1 MSRELLIDL
10 INTASIRGY
19 VYFERDILAPQI
31 DKLDIRSF
39 RFDGYTAR
47 ICDMNSYF
55 DENMKLLDDENLD
68 ALFSPSPVYTKIR
81 DDNPTRYING
91 CKTKNNLVA
100 DGCVIEG
107 DVENCVLFRGV
118 KIAKGAKI
126 RNSVLMQDTVVKAGA
141 RLDYVVTDKN
151 VTIEVGQEL
160 KGTDTQPFYVAKG
173 HTV

>member
-10 INTASIRGY
+10 INTAFILGY

-68 ALFSPSPVYTKIR
+68 ALFSPSPIYTKIR
-81 DDNPTRYING
+81 DDTPTRYING
-91 CKTKNNLVA
+91 SRANNIMAA

-107 DVENCVLFRGV
+107 EAENSILFRGV
-118 KIAKGAKI
+118 KIAKGARVK
-126 RNSVLMQDTVVKAGA
+126 NCVLMQDTVIEEGA
-141 RLDYVVTDKN
+141 DLEYVITDKN
-151 VTIEVGQEL
+151 VTVTADKEL
-160 KGTDTQPFYVAKG
+160 KGSDTFPVYIAKSR
-173 HTV
+173 TV

>member
-10 INTASIRGY
+10 INIAFIRGY

-68 ALFSPSPVYTKIR
+68 ALFSPVPYIQRSVMTTPPATSTAPVQIISWQR
-81 DDNPTRYING
+81 
-91 CKTKNNLVA
+91 
-100 DGCVIEG
+100 
-107 DVENCVLFRGV
+107 
-118 KIAKGAKI
+118 
-126 RNSVLMQDTVVKAGA
+126 TVV
-141 RLDYVVTDKN
+141 
-151 VTIEVGQEL
+151 
-160 KGTDTQPFYVAKG
+160 
-173 HTV
+173 

>member
-1 MSRELLIDL
+1 MSRELLINL

-68 ALFSPSPVYTKIR
+68 ALFSPQSRIYKDP
-81 DDNPTRYING
+81 
-91 CKTKNNLVA
+91 
-100 DGCVIEG
+100 
-107 DVENCVLFRGV
+107 
-118 KIAKGAKI
+118 
-126 RNSVLMQDTVVKAGA
+126 
-141 RLDYVVTDKN
+141 
-151 VTIEVGQEL
+151 
-160 KGTDTQPFYVAKG
+160 
-173 HTV
+173 